1 MRFNLQAVSL
11 FLRFAIAAPSAIAPF
26 STFSQNT
33 IFVPGANYTDPRVL
47 YARTVELDDG
57 VLLATWVRSYFPYH
71 S

>member
-1 MRFNLQAVSL
+1 MRFNIPAVSL
-11 FLRFAIAAPSAIAPF
+11 CLGVTIAAPSAIAPF

-57 VLLATWVRSYFPYH
+57 VLLATWVNIFFSHY
-71 S
+71 